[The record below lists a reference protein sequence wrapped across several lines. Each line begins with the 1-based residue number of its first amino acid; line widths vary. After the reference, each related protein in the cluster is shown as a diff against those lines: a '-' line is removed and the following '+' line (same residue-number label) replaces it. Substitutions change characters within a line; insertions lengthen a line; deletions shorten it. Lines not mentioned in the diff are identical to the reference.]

1 MYWII
6 RYIMSLLLVAVGALL
21 IFALSGCSVKYE
33 DMGGELDEQGKRTLV
48 LPDGRGCTGKLR
60 YTGGGYAAVHYNFNC
75 DDGRIYV
82 NLTNAEVE

>member
-1 MYWII
+1 MKDWDDHISYG
-6 RYIMSLLLVAVGALL
+6 YTGLLALFL
-21 IFALSGCSVKYE
+21 MFACTGCSVKYE
-33 DMGGELDEQGKRTLV
+33 DMGGELEEQGKRTLV